1 MKKLFG
7 TDGIRAVAGDYPLD
21 EQSIAILGRAMMD
34 LLRAEGLPPRVLIG
48 RDTRESGD
56 WIEKAI
62 NRGIEA
68 GGGHAASAGV
78 IPTSAVSHLTRT
90 FGFSAGI
97 VISASH
103 NPYHDNGIK
112 IFSPDG
118 YKIPD
123 PWEERLEAEIHAGK
137 SVSGPG
143 PSDASPDPLY
153 LREYEHFLLRKFSPG
168 PGTKPIRIVLDCAN
182 GSASTVAPDVLRG
195 LGFTVIA
202 TEAEPDGRNIN
213 EDCGALHP
221 EKLAQTVLARRA
233 DIGIAFD
240 GDADRALW
248 VDHHGR
254 ILTGDHTLFVLS
266 RDMEAHGRLRARTVV
281 ATTMTNMGLEKALAA
296 EGIGLV
302 RTRVGDKYVLEKMIE
317 IRANLGGERSGHT
330 ILSDDCPTGDG
341 LLTSLK
347 ILEVMILKNRSLADL
362 IEGYTEFPQVLK
374 NVRVAEKPDLAS
386 LPEVVEA
393 MADVRGRLGAD
404 GRLDVRYSGTE
415 PLARVMVE
423 GEDEDLIEILAARVT
438 SAIRKKIGA

>member
-1 MKKLFG
+1 MTTGLKSFLR
-7 TDGIRAVAGDYPLD
+7 TD
-21 EQSIAILGRAMMD
+21 
-34 LLRAEGLPPRVLIG
+34 
-48 RDTRESGD
+48 
-56 WIEKAI
+56 
-62 NRGIEA
+62 
-68 GGGHAASAGV
+68 
-78 IPTSAVSHLTRT
+78 
-90 FGFSAGI
+90 
-97 VISASH
+97 
-103 NPYHDNGIK
+103 IK
-112 IFSPDG
+112 SRS
-118 YKIPD
+118 
-123 PWEERLEAEIHAGK
+123 PWEERLEDEIHAGK
-137 SVSGPG
+137 PVPGQGPAG
-143 PSDASPDPLY
+143 SHPDPLY

-168 PGTKPIRIVLDCAN
+168 PGTKSIRIVLDCAN
-182 GSASTVAPDVLRG
+182 GAASAIAPDVLRG

-266 RDMEAHGRLRARTVV
+266 RDMEARGRLRARTVV

-317 IRANLGGERSGHT
+317 IQANLGGERSGHT

-347 ILEVMILKNRSLADL
+347 MLEVMILKNRPLADL

-374 NVRVAEKPDLAS
+374 NVRVAEKPDLES

-393 MADVRGRLGAD
+393 MTEVRGRLGAD

>member
-1 MKKLFG
+1 MNKLFG
-7 TDGIRAVAGDYPLD
+7 TDGIRAVAGDFPLD

-56 WIEKAI
+56 WIENAI

-118 YKIPD
+118 YKIPG
-123 PWEERLEAEIHAGK
+123 PWEERLEDEIHAGK
-137 SVSGPG
+137 PVPGSGPSG
-143 PSDASPDPLY
+143 SHPDPLY

-168 PGTKPIRIVLDCAN
+168 PGTKSIRIVLDCAN
-182 GSASTVAPDVLRG
+182 GAASAVAPDVLRG

-266 RDMEAHGRLRARTVV
+266 RDMEARGRLRAKTVV

-317 IRANLGGERSGHT
+317 IQANLGGERSGHT

-347 ILEVMILKNRSLADL
+347 MLEVMILKDRPLADL

-374 NVRVAEKPDLAS
+374 NVRVAEKPDLAG

-393 MADVRGRLGAD
+393 MADVRRRLGTN

-438 SAIRKKIGA
+438 STIRKKIGA

>member
-1 MKKLFG
+1 MNKLFG
-7 TDGIRAVAGDYPLD
+7 TDGIRAVAGEYPLD
-21 EQSIAILGRAMMD
+21 EKSIAVLGRAVMN

-56 WIEKAI
+56 WIERALS
-62 NRGIEA
+62 RGIEA
-68 GGGHAASAGV
+68 GEGHSASAGV

-112 IFSPDG
+112 LFSPKG
-118 YKIPD
+118 IKIPD
-123 PWEERLEAEIHAGK
+123 DWEERLETEIREGGTIDSTGRAGGL
-137 SVSGPG
+137 S
-143 PSDASPDPLY
+143 DPLY
-153 LREYEHFLLRKFSPG
+153 LREYEHFLRQKFSPG
-168 PGTKPIRIVLDCAN
+168 PGTKSVKIVLDCAN
-182 GSASTVAPDVLRG
+182 GAASTIAPDVLRG

-213 EDCGALHP
+213 EECGALHP
-221 EKLAQTVLARRA
+221 EKLAQTVLARQA

-266 RDMEAHGRLRARTVV
+266 RDMDARGRLQGRTVV

-296 EGIGLV
+296 GGIGLV
-302 RTRVGDKYVLEKMIE
+302 RTRVGDKYVLDKMLE
-317 IRANLGGERSGHT
+317 IKANLGGERSGHT
-330 ILSDDCPTGDG
+330 ILSNDCPTGDG

-347 ILEVMILKNRSLADL
+347 MLEVMVTKNLPLADL
-362 IEGYTEFPQVLK
+362 IQGYTEFPQVLK
-374 NVRVAEKPDLAS
+374 NVRVAQKPDLS
-386 LPEVVEA
+386 TLSEVVEA
-393 MADVRGRLGAD
+393 MADVRGRLGD
-404 GRLDVRYSGTE
+404 NGRLDVRYSGTE

>member
-1 MKKLFG
+1 MNKLFG
-7 TDGIRAVAGDYPLD
+7 TDGIRAIAGEFPLD
-21 EQSIAILGRAMMD
+21 EKSVAILGRATAA
-34 LLRAEGLPPRVLIG
+34 LLQAEGLTPRILIG

-56 WIEKAI
+56 WIESALT
-62 NRGIEA
+62 RGIAA
-68 GGGHAASAGV
+68 GGGHPASTGV

-90 FGFSAGI
+90 FGFAAGI

-112 IFSPDG
+112 IFSPEG

-123 PWEERLEAEIHAGK
+123 SWEERLEAEIHAGAA
-137 SVSGPG
+137 VPPSGSPG
-143 PSDASPDPLY
+143 MHLDPLY
-153 LREYEHFLLRKFSPG
+153 LREYEHFLSRKFAPG
-168 PGTKPIRIVLDCAN
+168 PGIKPIKIVLDCAN
-182 GSASTVAPDVLRG
+182 GSASIIAPDVLRS

-266 RDMEAHGRLRARTVV
+266 RAMDARGLLRGRTVV

-317 IRANLGGERSGHT
+317 IKANLGGERSGHT
-330 ILSDDCPTGDG
+330 IFSDDCPTGDG

-347 ILEVMILKNRSLADL
+347 MLEVMIENDRHLADL
-362 IEGYTEFPQVLK
+362 IEGYLEFPQVLK
-374 NVRVAEKPDLAS
+374 NVRVSRKPDMAD

-393 MADVRGRLGAD
+393 IAEVKGRLGGN

-438 SAIRKKIGA
+438 SAIRKTIGT